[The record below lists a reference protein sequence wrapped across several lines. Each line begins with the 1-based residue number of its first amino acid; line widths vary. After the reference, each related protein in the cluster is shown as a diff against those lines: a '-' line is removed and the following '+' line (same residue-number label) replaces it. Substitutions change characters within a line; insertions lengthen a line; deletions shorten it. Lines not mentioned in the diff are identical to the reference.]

1 MKRTGFARFP
11 FRWRLHLLPVL
22 VWLGTV
28 ACVVGLFARR
38 SQRFEVLGIAQGQLH
53 QVAAT
58 CPARISSVS
67 VQLFDTVTKGQTLAV
82 VNTVLENE
90 QPRAQLQAQLDTLLA
105 EVEHLT
111 AQLVPTQDSLF
122 AEKADRESTRISD
135 ARRFS
140 ADVDNA
146 RLEVLRLQAVIETD
160 KITLQDL
167 AVDVAITEDLVQKQ
181 AVAPYELQKVRAQY
195 SALAKKI
202 EENGSLLDQANAV
215 LKQALQRETEYSQ
228 QQPYHPSVDG
238 PLEVIRK
245 AIKVQEKR
253 MSELLIELESL
264 DARQTLE
271 LKAPFDGVVSQ
282 MVRWPTEVVL
292 AGEPILTVTD
302 ANVTDIVAYAAEE
315 QMSELQEGMA
325 VELIK
330 HVTPARV
337 QIERSEVTFIGPVV
351 EQMPARLWR
360 NPAIPQWGRPFLV
373 KAPTE
378 MKLVLGEA
386 VGIRRLK
393 SPKI

>member
-1 MKRTGFARFP
+1 MKRTGFARFG
-11 FRWRLHLLPVL
+11 FRWRPHFVPVL
-22 VWLGTV
+22 VWLATV

-38 SQRFEVLGIAQGQLH
+38 SQRFEVLGIAEGQLH
-53 QVAAT
+53 HIAAT
-58 CPARISSVS
+58 CPARIRSIS
-67 VQLFDTVTKGQTLAV
+67 VQLFDKVTKGQTLAV

-90 QPRAQLQAQLDTLLA
+90 QPRAQLQAKLDTILA

-146 RLEVLRLQAVIETD
+146 RLEVLRLKAVVETD
-160 KITLQDL
+160 KIKLEDL
-167 AVDVAITEDLVQKQ
+167 AVDVKITEDLVAKQ
-181 AVAPYELQKVRAQY
+181 AVAPYELQKIKVQHN
-195 SALAKKI
+195 ALAKKI
-202 EENGSLLDQANAV
+202 EENERLLEQANDTV
-215 LKQALQRETEYSQ
+215 KQTIQRESQYAQ
-228 QQPYHPSVDG
+228 QQPYNPSVDG
-238 PLEVIRK
+238 ALDVIRK

-253 MSELLIELESL
+253 MSELLIEIESL

-282 MVRWPTEVVL
+282 VLHYQTEVVL
-292 AGEPILTVTD
+292 AGQPILTITD
-302 ANVTDIVAYAAEE
+302 ANVTDIVAYATEE
-315 QMSELQEGMA
+315 QMSEIQEGMA

-330 HVTPARV
+330 HVSPIRV
-337 QIERSEVTFIGPVV
+337 QIERSEVTFIGPNV

-360 NPAIPQWGRPFLV
+360 SPNMPQWGQPFLI
-373 KAPTE
+373 KAPAR
-378 MKLVLGEA
+378 MKLVLGET

-393 SPKI
+393 SPI

>member
-1 MKRTGFARFP
+1 MKRTGFARFG
-11 FRWRLHLLPVL
+11 FRWRPHLLPVL
-22 VWLGTV
+22 VWLATV
-28 ACVVGLFARR
+28 ACIVGLFARR
-38 SQRFEVLGIAQGQLH
+38 SQRFEVLGIAEGQLH

-58 CPARISSVS
+58 CPARIRSVS
-67 VQLFDTVTKGQTLAV
+67 VQLFDKVTKGQTLAV

-146 RLEVLRLQAVIETD
+146 RLEVLRLKAVVETD
-160 KITLQDL
+160 KITLEDL
-167 AVDVAITEDLVQKQ
+167 AVDVKITEDLVAKQ
-181 AVAPYELQKVRAQY
+181 AVAPYELQKIKVQY
-195 SALAKKI
+195 NALAKKI
-202 EENGSLLDQANAV
+202 EENERLLEQANDTV
-215 LKQALQRETEYSQ
+215 KQAIQRESQYTQ

-238 PLEVIRK
+238 ALDVIRK

-253 MSELLIELESL
+253 MSELLIEIESL

-282 MVRWPTEVVL
+282 VLRRQTEVVL

-302 ANVTDIVAYAAEE
+302 ANVTDIVAYATEE
-315 QMSELQEGMA
+315 QMSEIQEGMA

-330 HVTPARV
+330 HVSPIRV
-337 QIERSEVTFIGPVV
+337 QIERSEVIFIGPTV

-360 NPAIPQWGRPFLV
+360 NPNMPQWGRPFLI
-373 KAPTE
+373 KAPAR
-378 MKLVLGEA
+378 MKLVLGET

-393 SPKI
+393 TPI